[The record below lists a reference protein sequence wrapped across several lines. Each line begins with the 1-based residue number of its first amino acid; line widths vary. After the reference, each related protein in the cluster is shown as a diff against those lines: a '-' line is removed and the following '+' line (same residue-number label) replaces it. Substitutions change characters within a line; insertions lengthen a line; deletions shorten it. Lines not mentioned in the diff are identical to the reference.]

1 MRLAKPN
8 AVASMEV
15 TNGLPFFS
23 DFELDDSLQWQMSR
37 SEKYCMINLLNTL
50 KPDHAIEIGT
60 YQGGSTQVISKFS
73 KQVTTIDI
81 SDSPKN
87 LLQDKFDNVS
97 FVINESHK
105 VLKDLFKE
113 IEDKGDQLNFVLV
126 DGDHTRLGV
135 SRDLHAV
142 LEYPHQNDVVVVL
155 HDSFNPDC
163 RKGMQEIDYSKYP
176 QVSYVELDYVCGS
189 FWTNDSY
196 REMWGGLALVKIDGL
211 KNGKRSDTAPVFQS
225 YQKEFETCKA
235 HSVHTIKDKLRFLIP
250 IKKAVLKKLGRRHR
264 TDRYYDF
271 DTDHNAK

>member
-1 MRLAKPN
+1 
-8 AVASMEV
+8 MEV

-23 DFELDDSLQWQMSR
+23 DFELDNSLQWQMSR
-37 SEKYCMINLLNTL
+37 SEKYCMINLLETL

-81 SDSPKN
+81 SDSPKK
-87 LLQDKFDNVS
+87 LLEDKFQNVS

-105 VLKDLFKE
+105 VLHELFRS
-113 IEDKGDQLNFVLV
+113 IEEQGDKLNFVLV
-126 DGDHTRLGV
+126 DGDHTRQGV
-135 SRDLHAV
+135 SRDLQTV
-142 LEYPHQNDVVVVL
+142 LDYPHQNDVVVVL

-163 RKGMQEIDYSKYP
+163 RKGMREIDYSKYP

-196 REMWGGLALVKIDGL
+196 REMWGGLALIKISGI
-211 KNGKRSDTAPVFQS
+211 KNGKRTETAPVFQS
-225 YQKEFETCKA
+225 YQKEFETCRA
-235 HSVHTIKDKLRFLIP
+235 HSVHQIKDRLRFLVP
-250 IKKAVLKKLGRRHR
+250 LKKAVLKKLGRRHR

-271 DTDHNAK
+271 DTNHNAK